1 MGVGGAVRDGRRGG
15 ALAGEVVWGMSEL
28 AVGSAEEESGAEGD
42 ERELGAGSGILR
54 VFGRQLK
61 RFRVR
66 AGLERAEFGSVTGYS
81 VSTIAA
87 YEQGRRVPPPKFID
101 QADEVLDAGGVLQ
114 EMKEEV
120 ARAQFPAF
128 FRDAARLE
136 GEAVGLHVYEM
147 YAVPGLLQTEEYA
160 RAVFSVRRPLL
171 DEDRIEQGLSARLAR
186 QEIYARKPAP
196 LVSFVLEESVLQRPL
211 GGKDVLRGQ
220 LEQVLLIGHKRNVEI
235 QVMPV
240 SREDHGALG
249 GPFTLIDTP
258 EGRRI
263 AYAEVQGDSR
273 LYSGQSKVRELEARY
288 GILRAQA
295 LTPSESLA
303 YVEKLL
309 GET

>member
-1 MGVGGAVRDGRRGG
+1 MSGPVGLVD
-15 ALAGEVVWGMSEL
+15 E
-28 AVGSAEEESGAEGD
+28 GSAGSGDGGG
-42 ERELGAGSGILR
+42 ERQSEPEAGSGILR

-66 AGLERAEFGSVTGYS
+66 AGMERPEFGSLTGYS

-87 YEQGRRVPPPKFID
+87 YEQGRRVPPPRFID
-101 QADEVLDAGGVLQ
+101 QADEVLNAGGVLQ

-120 ARAQFPAF
+120 ARAQYPAF

-136 GEAVGLHVYEM
+136 AEAVGLHVYEM

-171 DEDRIEQGLSARLAR
+171 DEDRIEQGMVARLAR
-186 QEIYARKPAP
+186 QEIYARRPAP
-196 LVSFVLEESVLQRPL
+196 LVSFVLEECVLQRPL

-240 SREDHGALG
+240 NREDHGALG